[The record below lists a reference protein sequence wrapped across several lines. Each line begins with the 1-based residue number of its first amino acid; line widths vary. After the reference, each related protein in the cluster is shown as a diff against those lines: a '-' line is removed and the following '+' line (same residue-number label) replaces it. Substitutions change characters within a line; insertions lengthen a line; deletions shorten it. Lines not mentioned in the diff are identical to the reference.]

1 MDERI
6 LFEKRDYKFE
16 LEDLPTQ
23 EMYRHTPE
31 EVISIND
38 QINYILKKKKNSP
51 EEKFSLIV
59 NNNFNPFLRPLWNKD
74 QLLFADES
82 LNFPKQIELFD
93 VYDKSMSVMRMMRSG
108 SKFTHEAQKKIDT
121 MIAQYKED
129 FTVPFDELYHREKG
143 LVEAVVAA
151 DKALKV
157 KQATF
162 DDLISKFGLSKHE
175 VTQLT
180 RDSLLAGEHQD
191 LFEQGIDRMEAK
203 VLKES
208 L

>member
-1 MDERI
+1 
-6 LFEKRDYKFE
+6 
-16 LEDLPTQ
+16 
-23 EMYRHTPE
+23 
-31 EVISIND
+31 
-38 QINYILKKKKNSP
+38 
-51 EEKFSLIV
+51 
-59 NNNFNPFLRPLWNKD
+59 
-74 QLLFADES
+74 
-82 LNFPKQIELFD
+82 
-93 VYDKSMSVMRMMRSG
+93 MRSG

-180 RDSLLAGEHQD
+180 RDSLLAVEH
-191 LFEQGIDRMEAK
+191 
-203 VLKES
+203 
-208 L
+208 